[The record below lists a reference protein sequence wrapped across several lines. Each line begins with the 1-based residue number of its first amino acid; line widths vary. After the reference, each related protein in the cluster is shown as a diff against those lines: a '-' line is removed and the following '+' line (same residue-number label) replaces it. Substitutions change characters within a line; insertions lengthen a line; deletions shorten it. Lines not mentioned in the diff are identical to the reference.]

1 MRRMPQA
8 ASTGAQPRHRRT
20 AAVVLLLAVVFA
32 LSGCRLIGFYNWSW
46 NQKLELRVMTPDG
59 EVSGSSVIQASY
71 GFWPKWYGMGDF
83 MGASNHAHSGE
94 AAFVEVAPGRYLFA
108 IMSQNDP
115 EMAYETFIGPITT
128 SREERIEGFD
138 RLYRL
143 RETRALPRELYPTLV
158 TFRDINDPA
167 SVQKVDPDDLEAS
180 FGPGYALYGVN
191 ISITGDPVTKRK
203 INNVLPWIEH
213 YYDRLLDG
221 QRLQSL
227 KRDAP
232 FANSL
237 ASGSFNTESE

>member
-1 MRRMPQA
+1 MPQA

-20 AAVVLLLAVVFA
+20 AAVVLLLAMAF
-32 LSGCRLIGFYNWSW
+32 LLPGCRLIGFYNWSW
-46 NQKLELRVMTPDG
+46 NQKLELRVMTPNG

-71 GFWPKWYGMGDF
+71 GFWPKWYGLGDF

-167 SVQKVDPDDLEAS
+167 SVEEVDPDNLEAT
-180 FGPGYALYGVN
+180 FGPGYRLA
-191 ISITGDPVTKRK
+191 SIEIAITSNLKTGGK
-203 INNVLPWIEH
+203 ITRIIPWIKEH
-213 YYDRLLDG
+213 YPKQLDG
-221 QRLQSL
+221 NRYETIKSK
-227 KRDAP
+227 KR

-237 ASGSFNTESE
+237 SSGVFTTERE

>member
-1 MRRMPQA
+1 MPQA

-20 AAVVLLLAVVFA
+20 VAVVLLLAMAF
-32 LSGCRLIGFYNWSW
+32 LLPGCRLIGLYNWSW

-59 EVSGSSVIQASY
+59 EVSGSAVMRASY
-71 GFWPKWYGMGDF
+71 GFRPEWWGWGDR
-83 MGASNHAHSGE
+83 GRSIIGHSGE

-143 RETRALPRELYPTLV
+143 RETRTLPRELYPTLV

-167 SVQKVDPDDLEAS
+167 SVEKVDPDDLEAI
-180 FGPGYALYGVN
+180 FGAGYRLNAVN
-191 ISITGDPVTKRK
+191 LEITDENRTSGRLNK
-203 INNVLPWIEH
+203 ILTWVNE
-213 YYDRLLDG
+213 YYDKRLDG
-221 QRLQSL
+221 GRYGYLYS
-227 KRDAP
+227 KNR

-237 ASGSFNTESE
+237 SAGSFNTENE

>member
-1 MRRMPQA
+1 MPQA

-20 AAVVLLLAVVFA
+20 AALALLLAMVFA
-32 LSGCRLIGFYNWSW
+32 LPGCRLIGFYNWSW

-59 EVSGSSVIQASY
+59 EVSGSAVMRASY
-71 GFWPKWYGMGDF
+71 GFRPEWWGWGDR
-83 MGASNHAHSGE
+83 GRSIIGHSGE

-143 RETRALPRELYPTLV
+143 RETRTLPRELYPTLV

-167 SVQKVDPDDLEAS
+167 SVEKVDPDDLEAI
-180 FGPGYALYGVN
+180 FGAGYRLNAINLE
-191 ISITGDPVTKRK
+191 ITDENRTSGRLNK
-203 INNVLPWIEH
+203 ILTWINE
-213 YYDRLLDG
+213 YYDKRLDG
-221 QRLQSL
+221 GRYGYLYS
-227 KRDAP
+227 KNR

-237 ASGSFNTESE
+237 SAGSFNTENE

>member
-1 MRRMPQA
+1 MPQA

-20 AAVVLLLAVVFA
+20 AAVVLLLAMAF
-32 LSGCRLIGFYNWSW
+32 LLPGCRLIGLYNWSW

-59 EVSGSSVIQASY
+59 EVSGSAVMRASY
-71 GFWPKWYGMGDF
+71 GFRPEWWGWGDR
-83 MGASNHAHSGE
+83 GRSIIGHSGE

-108 IMSQNDP
+108 IMSENDP

-138 RLYRL
+138 RLYRM

-167 SVQKVDPDDLEAS
+167 SVEKVDPDNLEAT
-180 FGPGYALYGVN
+180 FGPGYRLASTE
-191 ISITGDPVTKRK
+191 IAITSNPKTSGK
-203 INNVLPWIEH
+203 ITRIIPWIKEH
-213 YYDRLLDG
+213 YSKQLDG
-221 QRLQSL
+221 NRYETIKSE
-227 KRDAP
+227 KR

-237 ASGSFNTESE
+237 SSGVFTTERE

>member
-8 ASTGAQPRHRRT
+8 ASTGAQRRHRQ
-20 AAVVLLLAVVFA
+20 AAAIVLLLAVVFA
-32 LSGCRLIGFYNWSW
+32 LSGWRLLGLYNWSW

-59 EVSGSSVIQASY
+59 EVSGSSVMRASY
-71 GFWPKWYGMGDF
+71 GFRPEWWGWGDR
-83 MGASNHAHSGE
+83 GRSIIGHSGE

-138 RLYRL
+138 RLYRM

-158 TFRDINDPA
+158 TFQDINDPA
-167 SVQKVDPDDLEAS
+167 SVERVNPDNLEAS

-203 INNVLPWIEH
+203 INNVLSWIEH

-221 QRLQSL
+221 KRLQSL

>member
-1 MRRMPQA
+1 MPQA
-8 ASTGAQPRHRRT
+8 ALTGAQPRHRRT
-20 AAVVLLLAVVFA
+20 AALALLLAMVFA
-32 LSGCRLIGFYNWSW
+32 LPGCRLIGFYNWSW

-138 RLYRL
+138 RLYRM

-158 TFRDINDPA
+158 TFRDVNDPA
-167 SVQKVDPDDLEAS
+167 SVEKVDPDDLEAT
-180 FGPGYALYGVN
+180 FGAGYRLNAINLEITDENRTSGRLNKILTWVNEYYG
-191 ISITGDPVTKRK
+191 KR
-203 INNVLPWIEH
+203 
-213 YYDRLLDG
+213 LDG
-221 QRLQSL
+221 GRYGYLYS
-227 KRDAP
+227 KNR

-237 ASGSFNTESE
+237 SAGSFNTENE